1 MRPTLGASVMVV
13 GYSYDKHK
21 CFAGI
26 KTGGQRPA
34 SKGEKAKK
42 RIAGKKEKEQK
53 EETVGKE
60 MEETVQV
67 EMERSTDIGSCVSSA
82 KKYKKVE

>member
-1 MRPTLGASVMVV
+1 
-13 GYSYDKHK
+13 
-21 CFAGI
+21 
-26 KTGGQRPA
+26 
-34 SKGEKAKK
+34 
-42 RIAGKKEKEQK
+42 
-53 EETVGKE
+53 